1 MLKTAH
7 IGLFGTMAL
16 TSLLL
21 FAMIPNAQ
29 ATNRRIQRYE
39 FQLGGGLSNFMG
51 DICSPRS
58 ASKSVWVLPQ
68 TIAPVANIGFKF
80 NLGHRDECGYS
91 TIGSQTIGGQFF
103 LGKLK
108 AEEVEKN
115 IDKYYYRNGIG
126 FDAFFVELSLR
137 YEWYFIKE
145 KNSSFSYNKGRASIK
160 SATLMPSYMFVAAGG
175 LFETGKFSWNAK
187 DGRQSEKFST
197 IAPVLIGGIGTRIRI
212 NSGVSVG
219 LEAGA
224 RIALSDK
231 IDNCDG
237 NVATTPTKPW
247 IFGKW
252 IDQYQFITASLI
264 LKLREN
270 KNHLPDFK
278 SIGK

>member
-1 MLKTAH
+1 
-7 IGLFGTMAL
+7 
-16 TSLLL
+16 
-21 FAMIPNAQ
+21 
-29 ATNRRIQRYE
+29 
-39 FQLGGGLSNFMG
+39 
-51 DICSPRS
+51 
-58 ASKSVWVLPQ
+58 
-68 TIAPVANIGFKF
+68 
-80 NLGHRDECGYS
+80 
-91 TIGSQTIGGQFF
+91 
-103 LGKLK
+103 
-108 AEEVEKN
+108 
-115 IDKYYYRNGIG
+115 
-126 FDAFFVELSLR
+126 
-137 YEWYFIKE
+137 
-145 KNSSFSYNKGRASIK
+145 
-160 SATLMPSYMFVAAGG
+160 MPSYMFVAAGG